1 VLAYVSSW
9 RARPVDTAREIQ
21 AIADEI
27 AKAGGTP
34 LAVARDGRLLG
45 VIHLKDIVKGGIRE
59 RFAELR
65 RWASA
70 R

>member
-1 VLAYVSSW
+1 MCA
-9 RARPVDTAREIQ
+9 ARPSADIECAGARTDRQ
-21 AIADEI
+21 APIEI

-34 LAVARDGRLLG
+34 LAVAKDGRLLG

-59 RFAELR
+59 RFPNCAT
-65 RWASA
+65 WASA